1 MEKYCRES
9 WKWETRLE
17 NEDSMD
23 NSDDRSGN
31 TDQTESV
38 ISRVKKNRLLTK
50 TTAIQTMVSYSLRQ
64 KVKREKVVG
73 GREREC
79 FD

>member
-1 MEKYCRES
+1 MPSTILAICITSATALVEFKNQKIVFKTWKINIMEKYCRES

-31 TDQTESV
+31 TDQTES
-38 ISRVKKNRLLTK
+38 
-50 TTAIQTMVSYSLRQ
+50 Y
-64 KVKREKVVG
+64 
-73 GREREC
+73 
-79 FD
+79 F